1 MKPFD
6 IALKDL
12 RQVLRDRRSA
22 IFLVLM
28 PLVFT
33 VFMGFAFRWQG
44 NADKRL
50 PVGVI
55 DLDDGT
61 LSASLTG
68 LLDTVG
74 AVRLSVLARAETS
87 KVNEL
92 VHKGRLASAVV
103 IPEGYALRLPTDSAE
118 LLTVICESGDPDGQS
133 ALRAIEVAARRLS
146 GAAEVAR
153 IAFAQTGKH
162 TEVAHVAEMWRE
174 PAFLVTTEKQG
185 AAESLETRSVAT
197 GFNQASPG
205 MLVQFAIFGMMTT
218 GALILL
224 ERRSRTLPRMLTQP
238 VSRIS
243 VMSGHLLAMLAVTLL
258 QELVLVLV
266 GQFAFKVNYL
276 RSPAAI
282 LLVMAVLALWV
293 SGLGLLIG
301 SRVRGPEQL
310 SLWALVAMF
319 VFSALGG
326 AWFPLD
332 VTGRTFSKIGHLL
345 PSAWAMDGFQNVIMR
360 GQGLVSVLLPCG
372 VMAGYAALFLGL
384 AAIGF
389 KPE

>member
-1 MKPFD
+1 MRVID

-33 VFMGFAFRWQG
+33 AFMGFAFRWQG
-44 NADKRL
+44 DADKRL

-55 DLDDGT
+55 DLDHGS
-61 LSASLTG
+61 LSSSLEG
-68 LLDTVG
+68 LLDTTG
-74 AVRLSVLARAETS
+74 AVRLSVLAPADTG
-87 KVNEL
+87 KVNDLE
-92 VHKGRLASAVV
+92 HKGRLAAAVV

-153 IAFAQTGKH
+153 IAFAQTGKPA
-162 TEVAHVAEMWRE
+162 EVALVAEMWRE
-174 PAFLVTTEKQG
+174 PAFLVSTEKAGPGPAQV
-185 AAESLETRSVAT
+185 TRSIAT
-197 GFNQASPG
+197 GFEQASPG
-205 MLVQFAIFGMMTT
+205 MLVQFAIFGIMTT

-238 VSRIS
+238 VSRTS
-243 VMSGHLLAMLAVTLL
+243 VMSGHLLAMLAVTLM
-258 QELVLVLV
+258 QELVLLLV

-276 RSPAAI
+276 RSPLAI

-310 SLWALVAMF
+310 SLWALVSMF
-319 VFSALGG
+319 VFAALGG

-345 PSAWAMDGFQNVIMR
+345 PSAWAMDGFQNVIVR
-360 GQGLVSVLLPCG
+360 GQGLASVLLPCG
-372 VMAGYAALFLGL
+372 VMAAYAALFLGL
-384 AAIGF
+384 TVLGF
-389 KPE
+389 KTE

>member
-33 VFMGFAFRWQG
+33 VFMGFAFRWSG

-50 PVGVI
+50 PVGII
-55 DLDDGT
+55 DLDSGS
-61 LSASLTG
+61 LSSSLEG
-68 LLDTVG
+68 LLDTVV
-74 AVRLSVLARAETS
+74 AVRLSVMARAETS
-87 KVNEL
+87 KMNDL
-92 VHKGRLASAVV
+92 VHKGRLAAAVV
-103 IPEGYALRLPTDSAE
+103 IPEGYARRLPTDSAE
-118 LLTVICESGDPDGQS
+118 PLTVICESGDPDGQS
-133 ALRAIEVAARRLS
+133 ALIAVEVAARRLS

-153 IAFAQTGKH
+153 IALAQTGKPA
-162 TEVAHVAEMWRE
+162 EVSQVAKMWRE

-185 AAESLETRSVAT
+185 AAETLATRTVAT
-197 GFNQASPG
+197 GFEQASPG

-238 VSRIS
+238 ISRTS
-243 VMSGHLLAMLAVTLL
+243 VMSGHLLAMHAVTLT

-266 GQFAFKVNYL
+266 GRFALKVDYL
-276 RSPAAI
+276 RSPLAI
-282 LLVMAVLALWV
+282 LLVMIFLALWV

-310 SLWALVAMF
+310 SLWSLVAMF

-332 VTGRTFSKIGHLL
+332 VTGRTFSKMGHLL
-345 PSAWAMDGFQNVIMR
+345 PSAWAMDGFQNVIVR
-360 GQGLVSVLLPCG
+360 GLGLTSVLLPCG
-372 VMAGYAALFLGL
+372 VMAGYAVLFLGL

-389 KPE
+389 KTE

>member
-1 MKPFD
+1 MRVID

-28 PLVFT
+28 PVVFT
-33 VFMGFAFRWQG
+33 VFMGLAFRWQG

-55 DLDDGT
+55 DLDSGA
-61 LSASLTG
+61 LSSSLEG

-74 AVRLSVLARAETS
+74 AVRLSVLLPAETS
-87 KVNEL
+87 KVNDL
-92 VHKGRLASAVV
+92 VHKGRLAAAVL
-103 IPEGYALRLPTDSAE
+103 IPEGYARRLTTDSAE
-118 LLTVICESGDPDGQS
+118 MLTVICESGDPDGQS

-153 IAFAQTGKH
+153 IAFAQTGKP
-162 TEVAHVAEMWRE
+162 TEVAQVAELWRE
-174 PAFLVTTEKQG
+174 PAFLVTAEKQG
-185 AAESLETRSVAT
+185 AGESLATRSVAT
-197 GFNQASPG
+197 GFEQASPG

-238 VSRIS
+238 VSRAG
-243 VMSGHLLAMLAVTLL
+243 VMSGHLLAMLVVTLM

-266 GQFAFKVNYL
+266 GQFAFRVNYL
-276 RSPAAI
+276 QSPLAI
-282 LLVMAVLALWV
+282 LLVMTVLALWV

-301 SRVRGPEQL
+301 TRVRGPEQL
-310 SLWALVAMF
+310 ALWALVSMF

-345 PSAWAMDGFQNVIMR
+345 PSAWAMDGFQNVIVR
-360 GQGLVSVLLPCG
+360 GQGLASVLLPCG
-372 VMAGYAALFLGL
+372 VMAGYALLFLGL
-384 AAIGF
+384 AAFGF